1 MADSRGAGKKTSAG
15 KQAGQG
21 SSTGRSGQKSSR
33 RAQGGRPQRTRDR
46 EAEATIREMREGD
59 VNRRQTVSRQKQRRL
74 KQMRSR
80 LTVLSACIVI
90 AVTCG
95 AFFGAVDAGWLEG
108 GETAKRLVRERG
120 IFAGWSA
127 GNGGAGENIENGD
140 GSGEETNAENA
151 AESASNQA
159 EDAAAFAE
167 KAGKMKGV
175 LATVKI
181 KADNPE
187 DVDGDGIANHQDIFE
202 SAMEYIATEPV
213 YEDRYYQTGYPD
225 DGYGV
230 CTDVVGFAFLGA
242 GFDLQMLV
250 KSDIEEHF
258 EDYSEMEKPDP
269 KIDFRRVKNLD
280 VFFQH
285 TAEVLTT
292 DLSDPDQWL
301 PGDIV
306 TWERHIGIISDRKNE
321 RGIPYVIHH
330 AGKSQTEY
338 VEDILEGNSRY
349 TYVREITGHY
359 RVS

>member
-1 MADSRGAGKKTSAG
+1 MQTIQIRRGNSNVADSRGAGKKTSAG

-21 SSTGRSGQKSSR
+21 SSIGRSGQNSSR
-33 RAQGGRPQRTRDR
+33 RAQGSRPQRTRDR

-127 GNGGAGENIENGD
+127 GNAGTGKNGETGDD
-140 GSGEETNAENA
+140 GGEETNSENA

-159 EDAAAFAE
+159 ETAAAFAE

-187 DVDGDGIANHQDIFE
+187 DVDGDGRRSRSMKTAIIRRDI
-202 SAMEYIATEPV
+202 
-213 YEDRYYQTGYPD
+213 R
-225 DGYGV
+225 
-230 CTDVVGFAFLGA
+230 
-242 GFDLQMLV
+242 
-250 KSDIEEHF
+250 
-258 EDYSEMEKPDP
+258 
-269 KIDFRRVKNLD
+269 
-280 VFFQH
+280 
-285 TAEVLTT
+285 TT
-292 DLSDPDQWL
+292 DTACARTWSDLLSSAPAL
-301 PGDIV
+301 IC
-306 TWERHIGIISDRKNE
+306 RCS
-321 RGIPYVIHH
+321 
-330 AGKSQTEY
+330 
-338 VEDILEGNSRY
+338 
-349 TYVREITGHY
+349 
-359 RVS
+359 